1 VRRERI
7 CTWHGNPGGG
17 EIRVP
22 TSREGSSAP
31 CRHRQHSDF
40 RRGVAPAVG
49 PVRARTFGWRSVPQG
64 DAFFDRPPAPR
75 RSRESR
81 SEMRTVSAHIDEPYE
96 EETLAYRTLLAN
108 ESFDDLLRELAETAR
123 SHTNCEE
130 VAITPAGG
138 SGNTSTGTWS
148 SGAFGGAARDPSQ
161 RSSLGMP
168 VLTDG
173 LATHLMSFYKSSE
186 REKFTPAEI
195 AHARRCSDLAG
206 LVLSGAAFVG
216 ALQRVGTVDD
226 ETGVL
231 VRKGFEDDVQA
242 ALVAN
247 EGRAGLFITRVA
259 DLDQI
264 NRRWGREVG
273 DEVLYIVARAMR
285 DAIGESGTVGRLRRH
300 EFGGLLPDVDFARTA
315 EIAAATQGF
324 LTNPLPV
331 LGRADVYASI
341 VIGAAATHSTKG
353 PHSVV
358 PLFHATYKAL
368 EREAGSRRDRR
379 SPTFGL

>member
-1 VRRERI
+1 
-7 CTWHGNPGGG
+7 
-17 EIRVP
+17 
-22 TSREGSSAP
+22 
-31 CRHRQHSDF
+31 
-40 RRGVAPAVG
+40 
-49 PVRARTFGWRSVPQG
+49 
-64 DAFFDRPPAPR
+64 
-75 RSRESR
+75 
-81 SEMRTVSAHIDEPYE
+81 MRTVSSHVNDPYE
-96 EETLAYRTLLAN
+96 EQTLAWAYRTLLAH
-108 ESFDDLLRELAETAR
+108 ESFDELLRELAETAR
-123 SHTNCEE
+123 AHTNCEE
-130 VAITPAGG
+130 VGITAVAAGG
-138 SGNTSTGTWS
+138 SGSTSTDTWS
-148 SGAFGGAARDPSQ
+148 SGAPGGAARDPVQ
-161 RSSLGMP
+161 RPSLAMP

-173 LATHLMSFYKSSE
+173 LATHVMNFYKSNE
-186 REKFTPAEI
+186 LEKFTAEEI

-206 LVLSGAAFVG
+206 LIFSGAALVG
-216 ALQRVGTVDD
+216 ALRRIGTVDD

-231 VRKGFEDDVQA
+231 VRKGFEDDVHA

-247 EGRAGLFITRVA
+247 EGRAGLFIARVA
-259 DLDQI
+259 DLDEI

-285 DAIGESGTVGRLRRH
+285 DAIGDSGTVGRLRRH

-331 LGRADVYASI
+331 LGRSDVYASI
-341 VIGAAATHSTKG
+341 VIGAAATHTAKT

-368 EREAGSRRDRR
+368 ERAAGSRRNDRR

>member
-1 VRRERI
+1 
-7 CTWHGNPGGG
+7 
-17 EIRVP
+17 
-22 TSREGSSAP
+22 
-31 CRHRQHSDF
+31 
-40 RRGVAPAVG
+40 
-49 PVRARTFGWRSVPQG
+49 
-64 DAFFDRPPAPR
+64 
-75 RSRESR
+75 
-81 SEMRTVSAHIDEPYE
+81 MRTVSADLDEPYE
-96 EETLAYRTLLAN
+96 DGTLARAYRALLAN

-130 VAITPAGG
+130 VTITATGG
-138 SGNTSTGTWS
+138 SGNTSTGSWS

-173 LATHLMSFYKSSE
+173 LATHVMSFYKSSE
-186 REKFTPAEI
+186 REKFTAAEL

-206 LVLSGAAFVG
+206 LVISGAAFVG
-216 ALQRVGTVDD
+216 ALQRVGNTVDD

-231 VRKGFEDDVQA
+231 VRKGFEDDVHA

-247 EGRAGLFITRVA
+247 DGRAGLFITRVA

-341 VIGAAATHSTKG
+341 VIGAAATHNGKG

-368 EREAGSRRDRR
+368 EREAGSRRNDRR